1 MNEAKIY
8 NPKNCVLNN
17 RIILVTGA
25 SKGIGRAVALEA
37 ARHGATVIILGKDV
51 KALEL
56 LYDEIVAAGGPEPAI
71 YPMNLANATPAD
83 YEALAEQIEARYGH
97 LDGLLHNAAT
107 FNTLTP
113 LEHYSLPVWYQ
124 VMQVN
129 LNAPFLLTRAVLRLL
144 KKSPDARVLFTGASE
159 DQLGKAYWG
168 AYAVSKQACEGLMK
182 VLAEE
187 CEVNTHIRVNLLY
200 PGKVRTHLRTRAYPG
215 DPEGNAACSSPEQLA
230 AQYIYFL
237 GPDSHDLHG
246 RSIALAHNKPLCT
259 APSKV
264 AG

>member
-1 MNEAKIY
+1 MAAST
-8 NPKNCVLNN
+8 V
-17 RIILVTGA
+17 RILDDRVILVTGA

-37 ARHGATVIILGKDV
+37 AKHGATVILLGREI
-51 KALEL
+51 KALES
-56 LYDEIVAAGGPEPAI
+56 LYDDIIAIGGPQPAI
-71 YPMNLANATPAD
+71 YPLNLANATPSD
-83 YEALAEQIEARYGH
+83 YESLAEQLEKHYGR

-107 FNTLTP
+107 FNALTP

-129 LNAPFLLTRAVLRLL
+129 LNAPFLLTHATLALL

-187 CEVNTHIRVNLLY
+187 CEVNTRIRVNMLY
-200 PGKVRTHLRTRAYPG
+200 PGKIATNLRTKAYPG
-215 DPEGNAACSSPEQLA
+215 NPEGNIACLSPAQLA
-230 AQYIYFL
+230 KQYIYWL
-237 GPDSHDLHG
+237 GPDSKNVHKQCIFLH
-246 RSIALAHNKPLCT
+246 
-259 APSKV
+259 
-264 AG
+264 